1 MYYYTDIMK
10 LADRRKKQ
18 PKYVRSVKNY
28 SHLWYHLTISIV
40 VLQ

>member
-18 PKYVRSVKNY
+18 PKYVRPVKNY